1 MTDFTEGYKAML
13 NNFKELLS
21 EKRQELAEKLAN
33 RDEIVIE
40 RSSDALD
47 SVQRSAERE
56 YAISSLDRDW
66 QTLKDIDLALER
78 MEDGEYGTCQRCEE
92 EISPKRLKALP
103 WAAYCITCQERIDRE
118 RRNQREEFVLSD
130 AA

>member
-1 MTDFTEGYKAML
+1 ML

-21 EKRQELAEKLAN
+21 EKRHELAEKLAN

-92 EISPKRLKALP
+92 EISPKRLKAIP
-103 WAAYCITCQERIDRE
+103 WAAYCITCQEKIDRE
-118 RRNQREEFVLSD
+118 RRNQREDFVLSD

>member
-1 MTDFTEGYKAML
+1 ML
-13 NNFKELLS
+13 ENFKNTLL
-21 EKRQELAEKLAN
+21 EKREELAEKLAN
-33 RDEIVIE
+33 REEIAIE

-78 MEDGEYGTCQRCEE
+78 FSDGEYGICQRCEE
-92 EISPKRLKALP
+92 EISPKRLKAIP
-103 WAAYCITCQERIDRE
+103 WAAYCINCQERIDRE
-118 RRNQREEFVLSD
+118 RRHQREDFVFSD

>member
-1 MTDFTEGYKAML
+1 ML
-13 NNFKELLS
+13 DNFKNMLL
-21 EKRQELAEKLAN
+21 EKRGELAEKLAN
-33 RDEIVIE
+33 REEIAIE

-78 MEDGEYGTCQRCEE
+78 VADGEYGTCQRCEE
-92 EISPKRLKALP
+92 EISPKRLKAIP
-103 WAAYCITCQERIDRE
+103 WAAYCINCQERVDRE
-118 RRNQREEFVLSD
+118 KRHHSYREEFVYSD

>member
-1 MTDFTEGYKAML
+1 MVET
-13 NNFKELLS
+13 FKNALL
-21 EKRQELAEKLAN
+21 EKREELAWKLAN
-33 RDEIVIE
+33 REEIAIE

-78 MEDGEYGTCQRCEE
+78 MDDGDYGTCQRCEE
-92 EISPKRLKALP
+92 EISPKRLKAIP
-103 WAAYCITCQERIDRE
+103 WASYCITCQEKIDRE
-118 RRNQREEFVLSD
+118 RRNHREEFVYSD

>member
-1 MTDFTEGYKAML
+1 MENYKQILIA
-13 NNFKELLS
+13 
-21 EKRQELAEKLAN
+21 RRDELAEKLGN
-33 RDEIVIE
+33 REEIVIE

-66 QTLKDIDLALER
+66 QALKDIEAALER
-78 MEDGEYGTCQRCEE
+78 IEKEEYGICQRCEE
-92 EISPKRLKALP
+92 EISQKRLKALP
-103 WAAYCITCQERIDRE
+103 WAAYCIHCQERIDRE
-118 RRNQREEFVLSD
+118 RRHQSRDAARDTEFVLSD

>member
-1 MTDFTEGYKAML
+1 ML
-13 NNFKELLS
+13 DNFKNLLS

-33 RDEIVIE
+33 REEIAIE

-78 MEDGEYGTCQRCEE
+78 MDDGEYGTCQRCEE
-92 EISPKRLKALP
+92 EISPKRLKAIP
-103 WAAYCITCQERIDRE
+103 WAAYCITCQEKIDRE
-118 RRNQREEFVLSD
+118 RRNHREEFVLSD